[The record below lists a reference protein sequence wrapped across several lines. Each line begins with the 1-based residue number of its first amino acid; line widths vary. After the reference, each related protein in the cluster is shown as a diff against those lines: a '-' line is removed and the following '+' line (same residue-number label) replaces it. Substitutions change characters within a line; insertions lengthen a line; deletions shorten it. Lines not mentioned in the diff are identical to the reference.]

1 IAKCFPSSTR
11 KYVAI
16 VSYEQRQSY
25 EDDFN
30 AEYGEYQDLLAQ
42 MENIAKKFRNFNEQL
57 KCVTQGST
65 AYQVKKDKTA
75 K

>member
-1 IAKCFPSSTR
+1 ITKCFPSSIR

-25 EDDFN
+25 KDDFN
-30 AEYGEYQDLLAQ
+30 AEYGEYQNLLAQ
-42 MENIAKKFRNFNEQL
+42 IDNITKKFRNFNEQL

-65 AYQVKKDKTA
+65 AYQVKKDETVK
-75 K
+75 

>member
-1 IAKCFPSSTR
+1 IAKCFPSSIR

-25 EDDFN
+25 KDDFD
-30 AEYGEYQDLLAQ
+30 AEYREYQNLFAQ
-42 MENIAKKFRNFNEQL
+42 IDNIGKKFRNFNEQL

-65 AYQVKKDKTA
+65 AYQVKKDKTV

>member
-1 IAKCFPSSTR
+1 CSNISLR

-16 VSYEQRQSY
+16 VSYEQRQRY

-30 AEYGEYQDLLAQ
+30 AEYGEYQNLLAGI
-42 MENIAKKFRNFNEQL
+42 ENITKKFRKFNAQR
-57 KCVTQGST
+57 KSVTQKSK
-65 AYQVKKDKTA
+65 AYQVKKDKTL